1 MLEDPSDAGV
11 PEDWRALFALL
22 AKVNGDAAGVTE
34 ADIGAAR
41 DAGWTEE
48 AIYDA
53 ITTCALFKFF
63 NTWVDGAGV
72 ADLPEAV
79 YRASGKR
86 MAGGSYA

>member
-1 MLEDPSDAGV
+1 V
-11 PEDWRALFALL
+11 PPDWRALFGLVE
-22 AKVNGDAAGVTE
+22 KVNLTAAQVSE

-53 ITTCALFKFF
+53 ITTCGLFKFY

-72 ADLPEAV
+72 PDLPAEA
-79 YRASGKR
+79 YRASGRR